1 MESKT
6 EDYSPKWNRNA
17 GLSFWAGIASLVPY
31 LYGSVIFYL
40 LITYDKILQNEILN
54 RVFSVIF
61 MVSIVI
67 PAPLYIV
74 GGIFFGLMSL
84 INGIP
89 AIQHLN
95 LGKETGYRLAVIGM
109 MLGMLGII
117 GNVLLW
123 YVFIHAIISDT

>member
-1 MESKT
+1 VESKP
-6 EDYSPKWNRNA
+6 EDYSPKLNRNA

-31 LYGSVIFYL
+31 LYGGVIFYL

-54 RVFSVIF
+54 RVISVIF

-67 PAPLYIV
+67 SAPLYIV

-84 INGIP
+84 INGIL

-95 LGKETGYRLAVIGM
+95 LDKETGYRLAVIGM
-109 MLGMLGII
+109 MLGMLGIM
-117 GNVLLW
+117 GNILLW
-123 YVFIHAIISDT
+123 YVFIRAIISDL